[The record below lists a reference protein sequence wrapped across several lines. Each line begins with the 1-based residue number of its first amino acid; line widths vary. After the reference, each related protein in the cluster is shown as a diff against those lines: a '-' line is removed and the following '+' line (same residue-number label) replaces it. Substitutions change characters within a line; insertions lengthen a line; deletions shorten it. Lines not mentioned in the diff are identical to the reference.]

1 MAWAAQCYCLSVT
14 GASMLRAL
22 ACERTVTILILNLII
37 LILILPANMKDFV
50 EKVLVT
56 PFHFLE
62 EISIGNPG

>member
-1 MAWAAQCYCLSVT
+1 MAWAAQCYFLSVT

-22 ACERTVTILILNLII
+22 ACERTVTI